1 MSFNSI
7 DHTLSYTQEMLIR
20 NRMPIGDGQ
29 TIQRPQEKK
38 GKTRIYKTLHIKL
51 QVEPHEPH

>member
-1 MSFNSI
+1 MSFNSL

-29 TIQRPQEKK
+29 TIQRHKEKK
-38 GKTRIYKTLHIKL
+38 RKNKDLQNTTHKTTG
-51 QVEPHEPH
+51 